1 MARWIMPDRR
11 GIPGGPAPSMSGQLI
26 VAGKITV
33 VSGKTHTITCN
44 SAFQIRK

>member
-1 MARWIMPDRR
+1 MPDRR
-11 GIPGGPAPSMSGQLI
+11 GTPGGPDPSMSGQPFA
-26 VAGKITV
+26 AGKITV